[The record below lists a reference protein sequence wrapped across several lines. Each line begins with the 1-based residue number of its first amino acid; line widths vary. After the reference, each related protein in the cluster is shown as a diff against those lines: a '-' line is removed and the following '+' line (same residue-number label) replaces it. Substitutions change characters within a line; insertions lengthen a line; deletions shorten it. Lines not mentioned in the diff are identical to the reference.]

1 MQKKILL
8 FDLDGTLTDSAPGII
23 HSVSYALRCFGIDS
37 DAGELRKFIG
47 PPLSWSFEEF
57 YGFSHHD
64 AILAV
69 AKYREYFADKGIFEN
84 AVYPGIENM
93 LRQFQSAGKRLF
105 VATSKPEVFAR
116 RILDHF
122 SLTSYFE
129 GVTGSELDGTRTDKS
144 EVIACALG
152 QAQIGKKAE
161 AVMIGDR
168 KHDVFGAKENG
179 ISCIG
184 VLYGYGSREELKEAG
199 ATLFAHTPE
208 ELTGLLL

>member
-1 MQKKILL
+1 MKKEILL

-23 HSVSYALRCFGIDS
+23 HSVSYALRSFGINS
-37 DAGELRKFIG
+37 DAGDLRKFIG
-47 PPLSWSFEEF
+47 PPLSWSFEEY
-57 YGFSHHD
+57 YGFSHRD
-64 AILAV
+64 AVRAV
-69 AKYREYFADKGIFEN
+69 GKYREYFADKGIFEN

-93 LRQFQSAGKRLF
+93 LGQFQSAGKRLF

-129 GVTGSELDGTRTDKS
+129 GVTGSELDGTRTDKD
-144 EVIACALG
+144 EVIACALELS
-152 QAQIGKKAE
+152 QIGEKAE

-168 KHDVFGAKENG
+168 KHDVLGAKTNG

-184 VLYGYGSREELKEAG
+184 VLYGYGSREELEEAG
-199 ATLFAHTPE
+199 AALFAHTPE